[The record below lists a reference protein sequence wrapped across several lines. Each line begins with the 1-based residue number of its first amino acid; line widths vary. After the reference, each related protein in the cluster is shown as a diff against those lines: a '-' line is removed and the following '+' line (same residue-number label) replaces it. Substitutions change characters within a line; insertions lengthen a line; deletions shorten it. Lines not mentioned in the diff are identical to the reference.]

1 MLIFIEITL
10 LVLIVSMLLV
20 FRSKK
25 YNQYIQYRELKKKC
39 GEINQRREEAENAL
53 SKAQTEQALIQQNL
67 QSINENV
74 RLGMQQIENNKQFLI
89 AQDNNLREQLTKE
102 RQKWL
107 DDIIQSQTA
116 ELLQAQKDFSEQFSN
131 ENKKKI
137 AAAQLLTD
145 QIFQL
150 KTTVNSAVE
159 IAKHKLEEETAQDF
173 YKLQLSQESIDDIK
187 ALRSIESLL
196 HNQESINK
204 IIWKVYY
211 EKPYTDLIGRIGISV
226 NPVCG
231 IYKITNINNQMTY
244 VGQAV
249 NIAERWKQHIKRGI
263 GADTP
268 TQNKLYPAMKAIG
281 PENFTFE
288 VIEKCPRNKLN
299 EREDY
304 WQDFYKAKEY
314 GYSIK

>member
-1 MLIFIEITL
+1 
-10 LVLIVSMLLV
+10 
-20 FRSKK
+20 
-25 YNQYIQYRELKKKC
+25 
-39 GEINQRREEAENAL
+39 
-53 SKAQTEQALIQQNL
+53 
-67 QSINENV
+67 
-74 RLGMQQIENNKQFLI
+74 MQQIENNKQFLI
-89 AQDNNLREQLTKE
+89 AQDNNLREQLAKE

-173 YKLQLSQESIDDIK
+173 YKLQLSQENIDDIK

-211 EKPYTDLIGRIGISV
+211 EKPYTDLVGRIGISV
-226 NPVCG
+226 HPVCG

-268 TQNKLYPAMKAIG
+268 TQNKLYPVMKAIG

-288 VIEKCPRNKLN
+288 VIEKCSRDKLN